1 MIGIVCGALY
11 ASGSGAYMFALKY
24 TTVANVLFI
33 ISTQTFM
40 LAIGGYFILKE
51 KINISTAIAII
62 MASVGI
68 YIMIG
73 TKVSNGTML
82 GNSLAFITPLCF
94 TSIVMIIR
102 KYKQIDMV
110 PAVALSGVICMIVG
124 ALLSKDLNLNTHDF
138 FLAFLFL
145 VLYFF
150 QTLKKYYS
158 DLILLLIFL
167 LPLLSFPNLHP
178 LQQ

>member
-1 MIGIVCGALY
+1 
-11 ASGSGAYMFALKY
+11 
-24 TTVANVLFI
+24 
-33 ISTQTFM
+33 M
-40 LAIGGYFILKE
+40 LAISGYFILKE
-51 KINISTAIAII
+51 KINISAIAII

-82 GNSLAFITPLCF
+82 GNSLAFVTPMCF

-124 ALLSKDLNLNTHDF
+124 ALLSKDLTLNTHDL
-138 FLAFLFL
+138 LAFLL
-145 VLYFF
+145 VQFNMHQVLFV
-150 QTLKKYYS
+150 
-158 DLILLLIFL
+158 
-167 LPLLSFPNLHP
+167 
-178 LQQ
+178 